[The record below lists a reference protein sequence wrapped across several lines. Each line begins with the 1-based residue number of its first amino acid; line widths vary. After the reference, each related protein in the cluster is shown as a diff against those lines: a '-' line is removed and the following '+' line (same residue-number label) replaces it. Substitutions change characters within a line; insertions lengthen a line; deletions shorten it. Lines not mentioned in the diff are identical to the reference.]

1 MTIIQANKFYFMRGG
16 AERYA
21 FDLSAWLSNR
31 GQRVV
36 PFAMQ
41 HSDNLSTP
49 YARFFPTFVPTEQVR
64 FNWDGLRTVGRMLYS
79 LEARRCLASLVA
91 ETGPDLCHIHNI
103 YTQLSPSILH
113 TLRIMKVPTVMT
125 VHDHHLISPQ
135 YGSWVPGCGPQLS
148 GHAIPDVLS
157 RFHKGSLAASF
168 LQVLAF
174 RFHRAM
180 RIYERGIDLFIC
192 PSEYLAHR
200 LIAAG
205 FPKSKVRV
213 NHYGIDP
220 TTTEPVYGHRGYVL
234 FVGRLSPEKGVE
246 TILDIARVLTHVS
259 FRIVGTGPEEAALH
273 ATGHALHNVTFV
285 GFRDGEALREE
296 YRGAM
301 AIVLPSRVQEVF
313 PLVALEAMAY
323 GVPVVASAV
332 GGVPEVV
339 QDRRTGWLVAPLNI
353 PGWVEAITR
362 LSTDE
367 PYRLTLARAARG
379 SVETT
384 FHIRHHHER
393 LLAAYAEVTGKSWT

>member
-1 MTIIQANKFYFMRGG
+1 MTIIQANKFYFLRGG
-16 AERYA
+16 AERYVL
-21 FDLSAWLSNR
+21 DLSRWLAHR
-31 GQRVV
+31 GNRVV

-41 HSDNLSTP
+41 HPDNLPTP
-49 YARFFPTFVPTEQVR
+49 YAKFFPTFVPTEEVK

-79 LEARRCLASLVA
+79 LEARRCLASEVA
-91 ETGPDLCHIHNI
+91 DVRPDLCHVHNV
-103 YTQLSPSILH
+103 YTQLSPSVLH
-113 TLRIMKVPTVMT
+113 TLRVMKVPTVMT

-148 GHAIPDVLS
+148 GRAIPDILS
-157 RFHKGSLAASF
+157 RFHKNSLVASF

-174 RFHRAM
+174 RFHRAL
-180 RIYERGIDLFIC
+180 RIYEKGIDLFIC

-200 LIAAG
+200 LVAAG

-220 TTTEPVYGHRGYVL
+220 TVTEPVYGHRGYVL

-246 TILDIARVLTHVS
+246 TILEIARVLPQVA
-259 FRIVGTGPEEAALH
+259 FRIVGTGPDEAGLH
-273 ATGHALHNVTFV
+273 AVGHTLPNVTFV
-285 GFRDGEALREE
+285 GFREGEALREE

-301 AIVLPSRVQEVF
+301 ALLLPSRVHEVF

-339 QDRRTGWLVAPLNI
+339 QDRHTGWLVEPLNV
-353 PGWVEAITR
+353 PGWVEAVTR

-367 PYRLTLARAARG
+367 SYRLTLARAARAA
-379 SVETT
+379 VETT

-393 LLAAYAEVTGKSWT
+393 LLATYSEVTGLSWM